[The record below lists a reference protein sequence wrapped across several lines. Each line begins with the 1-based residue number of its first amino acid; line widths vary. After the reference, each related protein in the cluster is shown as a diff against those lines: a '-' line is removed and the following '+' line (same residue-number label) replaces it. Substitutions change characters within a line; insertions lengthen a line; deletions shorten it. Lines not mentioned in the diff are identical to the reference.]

1 VAIPTYFKWWKEK
14 HKSRNPHELTVFLDE
29 DSLERFERLKSKI
42 RTFDNDTLVTT
53 ALKCLEDKTD
63 KIIRMQVRKR
73 IWSLRK
79 EGLNPEQIAGILNK
93 RNVPTA
99 GDTDGWDSHA
109 VSVLLREEYGE
120 PSCRIED
127 AAIRKH

>member
-1 VAIPTYFKWWKEK
+1 VTILTYFKWWKQK
-14 HKSRNPHELTVFLDE
+14 HQSRNQHELIVFLDE
-29 DSLERFERLKSKI
+29 DSHERFERLKSKI

-73 IWSLRK
+73 IGSLKK

-93 RNVPTA
+93 RNVPTV

-109 VSVLLREEYGE
+109 VSVLLREEHGE
-120 PSCRIED
+120 SAGSIRN
-127 AAIRKH
+127 AAIRNH

>member
-1 VAIPTYFKWWKEK
+1 MTILTYFKWWKQK
-14 HKSRNPHELTVFLDE
+14 HQSRNPHELIVFLDE
-29 DSLERFERLKSKI
+29 DSHERFERLKSKI

-73 IWSLRK
+73 IGSLKK

-93 RNVPTA
+93 RNVPTV

-109 VSVLLREEYGE
+109 VSVLLREEHGE
-120 PSCRIED
+120 SAGRIRN
-127 AAIRKH
+127 AAIRNH